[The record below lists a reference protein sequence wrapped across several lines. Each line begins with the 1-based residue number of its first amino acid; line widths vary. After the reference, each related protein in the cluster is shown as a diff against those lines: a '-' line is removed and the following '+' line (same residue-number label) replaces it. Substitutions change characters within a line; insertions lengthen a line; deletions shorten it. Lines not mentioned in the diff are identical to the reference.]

1 MFRKVLLILIC
12 GLIPLPAMAGSVG
25 TATVEPAAVVGVC
38 GISPVLS
45 RTCMAV
51 EVPLSATEALAGWR
65 WYNNDGTLPFPT
77 VLVLAGEPGTVP
89 SLDGTSVAL
98 LTVYGGSSA
107 WSDQSLAAP
116 VTSESGALYV
126 VFEMPAFQER
136 TGTGEGGGPGFG
148 LLAEP
153 VGVSQ
158 HISLTGCEWTSA
170 ACNLAFVPLKVAREP
185 GMAVLSASTGD
196 EPEPAQVFAENG
208 FAGVSPNP
216 FNPVTRLR
224 FGLREAGWA
233 RLTIYNLRGQRVTT
247 LVDGELPAGYHER
260 EWRGEDGRGHPQAS
274 GLYVA
279 RLATAGQVFTQRLS
293 LVK

>member
-1 MFRKVLLILIC
+1 MFRKVLLVLIC
-12 GLIPLPAMAGSVG
+12 GLIPLSAMAGSVG
-25 TATVEPAAVVGVC
+25 IAPVEPAAVVGVC
-38 GISPVLS
+38 GVSPVLS

-51 EVPLSATEALAGWR
+51 EVPIAATEALAGWR
-65 WYNNDGTLPFPT
+65 WFNNDGTLPFPT

-89 SLDGTSVAL
+89 SLEGTSVVL
-98 LTVYGGSSA
+98 PTVYGGSSA
-107 WSDQSLAAP
+107 WSDLSLPAP
-116 VTSESGALYV
+116 VASETGALYV
-126 VFEMPAFQER
+126 VFELPAFQER
-136 TGTGEGGGPGFG
+136 TAAGEGGGPGFG

-170 ACNLAFVPLKVAREP
+170 ACNLAFVPVKVPREP
-185 GMAVLSASTGD
+185 GMAVLSGGAEKDAG
-196 EPEPAQVFAENG
+196 PPPILAENG
-208 FAGVSPNP
+208 FASIAPNP
-216 FNPVTRLR
+216 FNPVTKLR

-233 RLTIYNLRGQRVTT
+233 RLTIYNLRGQEVAT

-260 EWRGEDGRGHPQAS
+260 EWRGENGRGHPQAS

>member
-1 MFRKVLLILIC
+1 MFRKVVLILIC
-12 GLIPLPAMAGSVG
+12 TLIPLSARAGSVG
-25 TATVEPAAVVGVC
+25 IAPVEPAAVVGVC
-38 GISPVLS
+38 GVSPVQS
-45 RTCMAV
+45 RTCIAV
-51 EVPLSATEALAGWR
+51 EVPMASTEALAGWR

-77 VLVLAGEPGTVP
+77 VMVLAGEPGTVP

-98 LTVYGGSSA
+98 TTVFGGSSA
-107 WSDQSLAAP
+107 WSDQSLTAP
-116 VTSESGALYV
+116 VASESGALYV
-126 VFEMPAFQER
+126 VFELPAFQER
-136 TGTGEGGGPGFG
+136 TATGEGGGPGFG

-158 HISLTGCEWTSA
+158 HISLTGCEWTTA
-170 ACNLAFVPLKVAREP
+170 ACNLAFVPIKVAREP
-185 GMAVLSASTGD
+185 GMAVLSGGAEKDAG
-196 EPEPAQVFAENG
+196 PPPILAENG
-208 FAGVSPNP
+208 FASVSPNP

-233 RLTIYNLRGQRVTT
+233 RLTIYNLRGQLVTT